1 MANLDNPRGLVPF
14 GEVKHVGHY
23 KKDASA
29 AAIFQGSPVIMEDD
43 GYIAPY
49 SSGGGDLLGVAAKY
63 SPASTADGDIEVY
76 DDPNQ
81 EFVTQDDASA
91 TSAQTNVG
99 NCADCTAES
108 GNTTTGI
115 STCELHITGISGST
129 AQLKIKGL
137 ANTIYPT
144 GVVNAWGAW
153 ADLIVQINE
162 HLYRDTAGI

>member
-29 AAIFQGSPVIMEDD
+29 TAIFQGTPVILESD

-63 SPASTADGDIEVY
+63 SATLTADNDIEVY

-81 EFVTQDDASA
+81 EFIIQDDASA
-91 TSAQTNVG
+91 TSAITNIG

-108 GNTTTGI
+108 GNTSTGI
-115 STCELHITGISGST
+115 STCELSITGAGATT

-144 GVVNAWGAW
+144 GVTNDWGAN